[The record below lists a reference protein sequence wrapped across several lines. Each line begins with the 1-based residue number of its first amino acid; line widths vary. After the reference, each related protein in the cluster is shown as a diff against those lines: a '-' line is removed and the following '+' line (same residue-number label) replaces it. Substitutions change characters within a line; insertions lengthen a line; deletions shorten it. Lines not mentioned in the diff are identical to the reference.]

1 MHTKLHR
8 KILSMC
14 RVTRESGHWILLGSR
29 TVWVSETQ
37 EVATT
42 KRAAY
47 AAFRGE
53 VPEGMDVRAN
63 CGTFG
68 CIAPEHAA
76 LCKTR
81 RVARALSLPDQ
92 LMELAKSETSET
104 PSCRDSPSSLP
115 RGLTLDLMATVRR
128 LSGGG
133 STLAQIGG
141 ATQLSSHE
149 IMRIIGGVYS
159 KVVKARPNSLN
170 VESRFAKMPR
180 REKSG
185 ESARVEE
192 VPMGEGAP
200 PEAESSGKIPTDIL
214 SMVNGKV
221 VSEEERVW
229 LEQISRG

>member
-1 MHTKLHR
+1 M
-8 KILSMC
+8 
-14 RVTRESGHWILLGSR
+14 
-29 TVWVSETQ
+29 SETQ
-37 EVATT
+37 EVVTT

-53 VPEGMDVRAN
+53 VPEGMDVRAS

-68 CIAPEHAA
+68 CIAPEHAT
-76 LCKTR
+76 LCETR
-81 RVARALSLPDQ
+81 RAARALNLPDQ
-92 LMELAKSETSET
+92 LTELEKPEVFRRPDLS
-104 PSCRDSPSSLP
+104 DSLP
-115 RGLTLDLMATVRR
+115 RGLTLDLIRTVQR

-149 IMRIIGGVYS
+149 IMRIMGGAYDRIVDALS
-159 KVVKARPNSLN
+159 DARNSRGK
-170 VESRFAKMPR
+170 SFAKVLR

-185 ESARVEE
+185 ESARVEK
-192 VPMGEGAP
+192 VAVGEGVP

>member
-14 RVTRESGHWILLGSR
+14 RVTREGKHWILLGSR

-53 VPEGMDVRAN
+53 VPEGVDVRAS

-68 CIAPEHAA
+68 CIAPEHAV
-76 LCKTR
+76 LCETR

-92 LMELAKSETSET
+92 LAELEKPEVFSRPDLTN
-104 PSCRDSPSSLP
+104 SLP
-115 RGLTLDLMATVRR
+115 RGLTLDLIRTVQR

-133 STLAQIGG
+133 STLAQIGN

-149 IMRIIGGVYS
+149 IMQVMGGVYS
-159 KVVKARPNSLN
+159 RIVDARSDARNSRGKSSAKVL
-170 VESRFAKMPR
+170 R
-180 REKSG
+180 RDKSG
-185 ESARVEE
+185 ESTRAEKAAA
-192 VPMGEGAP
+192 GAP
-200 PEAESSGKIPTDIL
+200 PEIESSGKIPTDLL

-221 VSEEERVW
+221 VSEEERAW